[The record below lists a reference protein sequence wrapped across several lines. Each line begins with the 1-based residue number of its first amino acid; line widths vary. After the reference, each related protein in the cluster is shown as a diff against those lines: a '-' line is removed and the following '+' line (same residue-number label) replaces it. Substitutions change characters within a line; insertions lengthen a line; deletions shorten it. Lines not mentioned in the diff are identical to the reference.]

1 VTAYVLTCD
10 EANVVPASSTS
21 AGTTAASCTSPYYAP
36 QASLVP
42 ALSMSDGA
50 LIGMA
55 ILAVWAIAAGWKML
69 GRVFW

>member
-1 VTAYVLTCD
+1 MTAYVLTCD

-21 AGTTAASCTSPYYAP
+21 AGTTVASCTSPYYAP
-36 QASLVP
+36 QPSFVP

-55 ILAVWAIAAGWKML
+55 IIAVWAIAAGWKTI
-69 GRVFW
+69 GRVIW

>member
-1 VTAYVLTCD
+1 MAVYVLTCD

-21 AGTTAASCTSPYYAP
+21 AGVVAASCTSPYFAP
-36 QASLVP
+36 QPSFIP

-55 ILAVWAIAAGWKML
+55 ILAAWAIAAGWKTL
-69 GRVFW
+69 GRAF